1 MRRRF
6 SRRIAVTGIALIPLI
21 AGGALV
27 QSRAEREGEQLLRQ
41 VFSYVQTRF
50 VDQVSQQDLYEKAAR
65 GLVEEL
71 NDPYSELLTP
81 KDLKRFQATTGGKYG
96 GVGMQI
102 EDHQGWITV
111 STVFPHTPAERQG
124 VRPGDRI
131 VLADSLSARGWS
143 LTQTSEYITGTPG
156 TKVTITFSRPGVT
169 EPIKMTFTRE
179 VIHVPAV
186 PYAIM
191 LDNRVGYIILQRF
204 NESASE
210 DVERSIRDLTRQGA
224 RSIILDLRANPGG
237 ILEQSLE
244 VTNLF
249 LRRGQPILSVRGR
262 VGNPLEYTAAS
273 DPVFP
278 TAPLVVMTD
287 ELSASASEIVAGALQ
302 DHDRALVVGQT
313 TFGKGLVQSVFQ
325 LEGNYALKLT
335 TAKWYTPS
343 GRSIQKDRK
352 IENGRIVAET
362 LDSTETEAA
371 KKNRPAFRSDAGRIV
386 YGGGGITPDIIVPD
400 DTLTTIEQQVAR
412 ATLAGAKSVDAFV
425 TMHDYAMEL
434 SRRVRPDFQVQPE
447 WRDELYRRLQAK
459 GVTVDRA
466 QWDAASRYID
476 TQLEQRVTRFAFG
489 DSTAKRRS
497 LRFDAPLRKAI
508 EVLNRGQTQKDLF
521 AIASAEAAVPAT
533 VTRATNRP

>member
-6 SRRIAVTGIALIPLI
+6 SRRVTVAAVALIPVI

-41 VFSYVQTRF
+41 VFSYVQSRF
-50 VDQVSQQDLYEKAAR
+50 VDPVSQQDLYEKAAR

-124 VRPGDRI
+124 VRVGDRI
-131 VLADSLSARGWS
+131 MFADSLSARGWS

-179 VIHVPAV
+179 EIHVPAV

-204 NESASE
+204 NESASD

-224 RSIILDLRANPGG
+224 RSIILDVRGNPGG

-262 VGNPLEYTAAS
+262 VGNPLEYSAAS
-273 DPVFP
+273 DPVYP
-278 TAPLVVMTD
+278 TAPLVVLTD
-287 ELSASASEIVAGALQ
+287 ESSASASEIVAGALQ

-362 LDSTETEAA
+362 FDSTETEAA
-371 KKNRPAFRSDAGRIV
+371 KKNRPAYRSDAGRIV

-412 ATLAGAKSVDAFV
+412 ALSGAKSADVYV
-425 TMHDYAMEL
+425 TLHDFAMEL

-466 QWDAASRYID
+466 QWNAASRYID
-476 TQLEQRVTRFAFG
+476 TQLEHRVTRFAFR

-497 LRFDAPLRKAI
+497 LRYDAPLRKAI

-521 AIASAEAAVPAT
+521 AIATAEAAVHPAT
-533 VTRATNRP
+533 ARRP

>member
-1 MRRRF
+1 MRRF
-6 SRRIAVTGIALIPLI
+6 SRKLGTVGVALLPLV
-21 AGGALV
+21 AGGFLL
-27 QSRAEREGEQLLRQ
+27 QSRAERQGDRLLDQ

-50 VDQVSQQDLYEKAAR
+50 VDQVSTPDLYEKAAR

-71 NDPYSELLTP
+71 NDPYSELLAP

-102 EDHQGWITV
+102 EDQQGWITV

-124 VRPGDRI
+124 VRVGDRI
-131 VLADSLSARGWS
+131 MFADSLAVRGWS
-143 LTQTSEYITGTPG
+143 LSQTSEYITGTPG
-156 TKVTITFSRPGVT
+156 TKVTLTFARPGIT

-191 LDNRVGYIILQRF
+191 LDNRIGYIVLQRF
-204 NESASE
+204 NESAAA
-210 DVERSIRDLTRQGA
+210 DVERSIRDLTRKGA
-224 RSIILDLRANPGG
+224 RSILLDLRQNPGG

-244 VTNLF
+244 VSNLF
-249 LRRGQPILSVRGR
+249 LKRGQPILSVRGR
-262 VGNPLEYTAAS
+262 VGNPLDYAAQNE
-273 DPVFP
+273 PVLP
-278 TAPLVVMTD
+278 SMPLVVLTD
-287 ELSASASEIVAGALQ
+287 ESSASASEIVAGALQ

-313 TFGKGLVQSVFQ
+313 TFGKGLVQSVFP
-325 LEGNYALKLT
+325 LDGGYALKLT

-352 IENGRIVAET
+352 IENGRVIAEAF
-362 LDSTETEAA
+362 DSTETEAA
-371 KKNRPAFRSDAGRIV
+371 KKNRPAYKSDAGRVV

-400 DTLTTIEQQVAR
+400 DTLSTLEQQVAR
-412 ATLAGAKSVDAFV
+412 ATLAGAKSVDAYV
-425 TMHDYAMEL
+425 TLHDYAIEL
-434 SRRVRPDFQVQPE
+434 SRQVRPDFQVQPQ

-466 QWDAASRYID
+466 QWDASSRYVD
-476 TQLEQRVTRFAFG
+476 TQLEQRIARLAFG

-497 LRFDAPLRKAI
+497 LRYDAPLRKAI
-508 EVLNRGQTQKDLF
+508 EVVNRGQTQRDLF
-521 AIASAEAAVPAT
+521 AIASAEGAVHARAA
-533 VTRATNRP
+533 RPQER